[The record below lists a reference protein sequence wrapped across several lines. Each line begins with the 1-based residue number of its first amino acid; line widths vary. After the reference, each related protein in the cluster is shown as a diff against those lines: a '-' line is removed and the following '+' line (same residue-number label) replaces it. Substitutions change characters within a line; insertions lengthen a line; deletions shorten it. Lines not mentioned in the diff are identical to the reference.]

1 MAPLPAPTRIDALAA
16 LIAGARVVGDG
27 SASVTGI
34 SSDTR
39 SVRPGTIFSCV
50 IGSHVDGHVLAAEAI
65 SRGAV
70 ALLVERQLD
79 VDVPQI
85 VVMSSRVATGIVAA
99 AVFGRPSDKMRV
111 VGVTGTNGKTTTAHL
126 IAEILRRQGW
136 KTDIYGT
143 LSGPRTTPE
152 APMLQEQLATSL
164 ADGCGAVV
172 MEVSSH
178 ALALDRVVGTRF
190 AVGVFTNLGR
200 DHLDF
205 HGTEEQYFAAK
216 AKLFTPELCA
226 KGVVNRDDVHGKLLL
241 DTAPIPMTSFG
252 LSDVSDPVVAI
263 DHHGY
268 TWKGRRISVPLGGRV
283 NMMNSIA
290 AASAAVSLGVDDAA
304 IVEGLA
310 AAHAVPG
317 RYQSVA
323 NDRGISVLVDYA
335 HTPEALAGL
344 LEGVREVI
352 TVGARVIVVFG
363 CGGDRD
369 RDKRPMMGRTAQHG
383 ADVVIVTSDNPRS
396 ESPQAIVDEIVA
408 GMSPNRGGL
417 EVIIDRRAAIER
429 AVSEARPGDAVV
441 IAGKGHESTQ
451 TIGETVVDF
460 DDVLVAQQIVGAAS

>member
-27 SASVTGI
+27 SVTVTGI

-50 IGSHVDGHVLAAEAI
+50 IGSHVDGHVFATEAI
-65 SRGAV
+65 SRGAS

-85 VVMSSRVATGIVAA
+85 VVISSRVATGIVAA

-111 VGVTGTNGKTTTAHL
+111 VGITGTNGKTTTAHL
-126 IAEILRRQGW
+126 VAEILRRQGW
-136 KTDIYGT
+136 KTDVYGT

-152 APMLQEQLATSL
+152 APVLQEQLAQSL
-164 ADGCGAVV
+164 ASGCGAVV

-205 HGTEEQYFAAK
+205 HRTEEQYFAAK

-226 KGVVNRDDVHGKLLL
+226 LGVVNRDDVHGKLLL

-263 DHHGY
+263 DHHVY

-304 IVEGLA
+304 IVEGLS

-317 RYQSVA
+317 RYQSVP
-323 NDRGISVLVDYA
+323 NNRGISVLVDYA

-352 TVGARVIVVFG
+352 AVGARVIVVFG

-369 RDKRPMMGRTAQHG
+369 RDKRPMMGRAAHHG

-396 ESPQAIVDEIVA
+396 ESPQSIVDDIVA
-408 GMSPNRGGL
+408 GIGPNRDGL

-451 TIGETVVDF
+451 TVGETVVDF
-460 DDVLVAQQIVGAAS
+460 DDVLVARQVVGEAP

>member
-16 LIAGARVVGDG
+16 LVAGARVVGDG
-27 SASVTGI
+27 SVTVTGI

-39 SVRPGTIFSCV
+39 TVRRGVIFSCV
-50 IGSHVDGHVLAAEAI
+50 IGARADGHRFAQEAVKK
-65 SRGAV
+65 GAV
-70 ALLVERQLD
+70 ALLVERQLEI
-79 VDVPQI
+79 DVPQI
-85 VVMSSRVATGIVAA
+85 VVISSRVATGVVAA
-99 AVFGRPSDKMRV
+99 AIFGRPSDALRV

-126 IAEILRRQGW
+126 IAEILRHRGW
-136 KTDIYGT
+136 KTDVYGT

-152 APMLQEQLATSL
+152 APVLQEQLAASV
-164 ADGCGAVV
+164 ADGCSAVV

-178 ALALDRVVGTRF
+178 ALSLDRVSGTKF

-216 AKLFTPELCA
+216 AKLFTPGLCSH
-226 KGVVNRDDVHGKLLL
+226 GVVNRDDVHGKLLL

-252 LSDVSDPVVAI
+252 LADVSDPVVEI
-263 DHHGY
+263 DRHGY
-268 TWKGRRISVPLGGRV
+268 RWNGRQVSVALGGRV

-304 IVEGLA
+304 IVDGLA
-310 AAHAVPG
+310 AARAVPG
-317 RYQSVA
+317 RYQSID
-323 NDRGISVLVDYA
+323 NGRGISVLVDYA

-352 TVGARVIVVFG
+352 APGARVIVVFG

-369 RDKRPMMGRTAQHG
+369 RDKRPLMGRSAADG
-383 ADVVIVTSDNPRS
+383 ADVVVVTSDNPRS
-396 ESPQAIVDEIVA
+396 ESPATIADDIVSGV
-408 GMSPNRGGL
+408 GSNHGGVH
-417 EVIIDRRAAIER
+417 VILDRRAAIEH
-429 AVSEARPGDAVV
+429 ALSVARPGDAVV

-460 DDVLVAQQIVGAAS
+460 DDVLVAREILGSAS

>member
-27 SASVTGI
+27 SVCVTGV

-39 SVRPGTIFSCV
+39 NVREGSIFSCV
-50 IGSHVDGHVLAAEAI
+50 IGSRVDGHVFAGEAI

-85 VVMSSRVATGIVAA
+85 VVVSSRVATGIVAA
-99 AVFGRPSDKMRV
+99 AVFGRPSDTLRV
-111 VGVTGTNGKTTTAHL
+111 VGITGTNGKTTTAHL
-126 IAEILRRQGW
+126 VADILRSQGW
-136 KTDIYGT
+136 KTDVYGT

-152 APMLQEQLATSL
+152 APVLQEQLAQSL
-164 ADGCGAVV
+164 ADGCRAVV

-190 AVGVFTNLGR
+190 SVGVFTNLGR

-226 KGVVNRDDVHGKLLL
+226 TGVVNRDDVHGKLLL

-252 LSDVSDPVVAI
+252 LSDVTDPVVAI
-263 DHHGY
+263 DHHAY
-268 TWKGRRISVPLGGRV
+268 TWKGRRVSVPLGGRV

-304 IVEGLA
+304 IVEGLS

-323 NDRGISVLVDYA
+323 NDRGIAVLVDYA
-335 HTPEALAGL
+335 HTPEALTGL

-352 TVGARVIVVFG
+352 AVGARVIVVFG

-369 RDKRPMMGRTAQHG
+369 RDKRPMMGRSALQG
-383 ADVVIVTSDNPRS
+383 ADLVIVTSDNPRS
-396 ESPQAIVDEIVA
+396 ESPQAIINDVVA
-408 GMSPNRGGL
+408 GMGPNPDRVQ
-417 EVIIDRRAAIER
+417 VIVDRREAIER
-429 AVSEARPGDAVV
+429 AIREARPGDAVV

-451 TIGETVVDF
+451 TVGETVVDF
-460 DDVLVAQQIVGAAS
+460 DDVLVAREIVGSLS